1 MKMNRPIRILAKAA
15 QSFERRPWLLAAAF
29 LASDLLV
36 YLTLAILFTNHC
48 PSQFRF
54 VPELSDEFASFVS
67 DVYDFSLKLS
77 VVVGAVMVVAPIL
90 PLIFRRYRT
99 VVVMLVL
106 GIVVMKAGRGG
117 LELIPWSCRSALAE
131 QMRVVRLN
139 VERKKASL
147 RQGDTEWLRVSVH
160 KFEVRQWYFYDK
172 KYCIRKPD
180 NAVDKEIYFL
190 CDEKW
195 RHSRYDKDM
204 WDGRVLLDNVV
215 HWGECGQQLHL
226 ETKDG
231 KRHVLDYATGELRQQ
246 ECDQ

>member
-1 MKMNRPIRILAKAA
+1 MGVATVIKAIER
-15 QSFERRPWLLAAAF
+15 FLERRPWLLAAAF
-29 LASDLLV
+29 LASDLLM
-36 YLTLAILFTNHC
+36 YLTLAILFANHC

-77 VVVGAVMVVAPIL
+77 VVVGAVMLVAPVI
-90 PLIFRRYRT
+90 PLVFRRYRT
-99 VVVMLVL
+99 VVIMLVL
-106 GIVVMKAGRGG
+106 GIAVMKAGKGG

-147 RQGDTEWLRVSVH
+147 RQGKSEWLRIPVH
-160 KFEVRQWYFYDK
+160 KFELRQWYFYDK

-180 NAVDKEIYFL
+180 NAVDKKIYFL

-231 KRHVLDYATGELRQQ
+231 KRYVLDYATGDLKQQ
-246 ECDQ
+246 GGNR